1 MKVLLFG
8 TGDYYERYKIWFDR
22 DDIIA
27 LMDNSSIKQNTAIDG
42 IRVLS
47 PKEATKLSFDA
58 IIIMSFYINAMKKQL
73 IELNVNPSKIYHFY
87 DLHDLLYGKTIK
99 RKINCYNT
107 KTNIEKKELKMPS
120 KRKSSRKVLLLSQDL
135 TYGGPAL
142 ALFHAAETLIK
153 HGYQVTYASMID
165 GPLRAK
171 ILSNGISVVVDEN
184 LLISTMN
191 EVEWIRDFSLIICNT
206 INYHVFLSDRDI
218 SVPVIWWLH
227 DSAFFYDGI
236 NKEAIKKI
244 NKSNLHICSV
254 GQVPQRQIVKYL
266 HGISVNNKL
275 LYGVVD
281 SSSHTV
287 YGEIEKDKVI
297 FVTIGYI
304 EERKGQD
311 ILVEAIKRL
320 PANIRNKAVFY
331 FIGQNTSML
340 AQKLN
345 KEIIDVPEI
354 IMTGPVDRNAIN
366 EFLTKADAM
375 ICPSREDPMPT
386 VAAEA
391 MMHEV
396 TCLVSNATGTAD
408 YITDKEDGF
417 IFSSENMNELGRD
430 IEWCVINKDKLPL
443 LGKKARKIY
452 ENKFSIHAFE
462 TTLMNEVNH
471 VVG

>member
-27 LMDNSSIKQNTAIDG
+27 LIDNSSIKQNTAIDG

-73 IELNVNPSKIYHFY
+73 VELNVNPSKIYHFY
-87 DLHDLLYGKTIK
+87 DLHDLLYEKIIK
-99 RKINCYNT
+99 RKIYCYNT
-107 KTNIEKKELKMPS
+107 QSSIEKKELTMPS
-120 KRKSSRKVLLLSQDL
+120 KRKNDRKVLLLSQDL

-142 ALFHAAETLIK
+142 ALFHAAEILIK
-153 HGYQVTYASMID
+153 HGFQVTYASMID
-165 GPLRAK
+165 GPLREK

-184 LLISTMN
+184 LLINTMN
-191 EVEWIRDFSLIICNT
+191 EVEWIRDFSFIICNT

-218 SVPVIWWLH
+218 SIPVIWWLH
-227 DSAFFYDGI
+227 DSAFFYDGV
-236 NKEAIKKI
+236 NKDAIKKI
-244 NKSNLHICSV
+244 NRTNLHICSV
-254 GQVPQRQIVKYL
+254 GQVPERQIEKYIQE
-266 HGISVNNKL
+266 ISVNNRL
-275 LYGVVD
+275 LYGVTD
-281 SSSHTV
+281 SFSHTV
-287 YGEIEKDKVI
+287 CGKIEKDKVI
-297 FVTIGYI
+297 FVTVGYI

-311 ILVEAIKRL
+311 ILVEAIKLL
-320 PANIRNKAVFY
+320 PPNIRNKAVFY

-396 TCLVSNATGTAD
+396 ACLVSDATGTAD
-408 YITDKEDGF
+408 YITDKEDGL
-417 IFSSENMNELGRD
+417 IFSSENINELCRD

-462 TTLMNEVNH
+462 TALMNEVNH
-471 VVG
+471 VVD